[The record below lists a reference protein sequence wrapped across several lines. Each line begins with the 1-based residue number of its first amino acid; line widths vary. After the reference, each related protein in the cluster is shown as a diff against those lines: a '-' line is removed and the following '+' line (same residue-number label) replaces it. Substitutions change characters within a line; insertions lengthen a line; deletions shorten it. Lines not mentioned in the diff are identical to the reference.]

1 MEDGRAPA
9 NMRSRLI
16 RLACTGLYVS
26 GALALL
32 RWCAK
37 RMVPAAA
44 GVTGAAFPFVK
55 KRKGPSLQ
63 ILTYHRVNDEHDP
76 FFPATPVDVFE
87 KQMAY
92 VGRRHHVCALDEAVE
107 RFWLGDLPDNAV
119 AITFDDGYRDNYLHA
134 FPIVKSLSLPMTIFL
149 ATDAIGTGRTL
160 WHDRVFSAFRDT
172 VVPAIREFDPA
183 FDGASLRT
191 VRERVGVMGQVLAS
205 LRQVHDDER
214 NRRITELCRILE
226 VRERVEDPE
235 LMLTWEDVID
245 MRGHGVSF
253 GSHTAS
259 HPILSRLS
267 RQETVAD
274 IERSCAAM
282 ERHLG
287 ERPGLFAYPNGTK
300 ADFTDMTKDVLKAS
314 GFRCAVTTEFGV
326 NEPGADRFELKRGR
340 PWEEHLP
347 TFAFKLSWYRLM
359 SSHAA

>member
-1 MEDGRAPA
+1 
-9 NMRSRLI
+9 
-16 RLACTGLYVS
+16 
-26 GALALL
+26 
-32 RWCAK
+32 
-37 RMVPAAA
+37 
-44 GVTGAAFPFVK
+44 
-55 KRKGPSLQ
+55 
-63 ILTYHRVNDEHDP
+63 
-76 FFPATPVDVFE
+76 
-87 KQMAY
+87 
-92 VGRRHHVCALDEAVE
+92 
-107 RFWLGDLPDNAV
+107 
-119 AITFDDGYRDNYLHA
+119 
-134 FPIVKSLSLPMTIFL
+134 
-149 ATDAIGTGRTL
+149 
-160 WHDRVFSAFRDT
+160 
-172 VVPAIREFDPA
+172 
-183 FDGASLRT
+183 
-191 VRERVGVMGQVLAS
+191 
-205 LRQVHDDER
+205 
-214 NRRITELCRILE
+214 
-226 VRERVEDPE
+226 
-235 LMLTWEDVID
+235 MLTWEDVID

-267 RQETVAD
+267 RQETVAE

>member
-172 VVPAIREFDPA
+172 VVPAIRESESWDKSSPRCGKSTMTNGI
-183 FDGASLRT
+183 DASPSYAGFLRCGKGWRT
-191 VRERVGVMGQVLAS
+191 
-205 LRQVHDDER
+205 R
-214 NRRITELCRILE
+214 N
-226 VRERVEDPE
+226 
-235 LMLTWEDVID
+235 
-245 MRGHGVSF
+245 
-253 GSHTAS
+253 
-259 HPILSRLS
+259 
-267 RQETVAD
+267 
-274 IERSCAAM
+274 
-282 ERHLG
+282 
-287 ERPGLFAYPNGTK
+287 
-300 ADFTDMTKDVLKAS
+300 
-314 GFRCAVTTEFGV
+314 
-326 NEPGADRFELKRGR
+326 
-340 PWEEHLP
+340 
-347 TFAFKLSWYRLM
+347 
-359 SSHAA
+359 